1 MENPFVETQW
11 RTLGKIISWRVLLTI
26 MNFTYTYVVTGDW
39 RAGLAVAGIS
49 AVVNSFLY
57 WAHERIWNRV
67 PAGKKVVDIETDVVY
82 K

>member
-1 MENPFVETQW
+1 MKNVFVESQW

-39 RAGLAVAGIS
+39 RAGLAVAGI
-49 AVVNSFLY
+49 AAIINTFIY

-67 PAGKKVVDIETDVVY
+67 SAGKKVVDIETDVVY

>member
-1 MENPFVETQW
+1 MNIFVESHW

-39 RAGLAVAGIS
+39 RAGLAVAGIA
-49 AVVNSFLY
+49 AVINTFIY

-67 PAGKKVVDIETDVVY
+67 PAGKKVVDIKTDVVY

>member
-1 MENPFVETQW
+1 MKNVFVETQW
-11 RTLGKIISWRVLLTI
+11 RTLGKIISWRILLTI

-39 RAGLAVAGIS
+39 RAGLAVAGLA
-49 AVVNSFLY
+49 AVINSFLY